1 MRSWKAIS
9 ISHQPKSSNKQHQPL
24 YHGPL
29 NWILS
34 YMLGQPVRTLEEAAT
49 SEAYAVTKGKPGK
62 YYRLDE
68 DDTPTP
74 LERWNR
80 IWLAAFGRIQ

>member
-1 MRSWKAIS
+1 
-9 ISHQPKSSNKQHQPL
+9 
-24 YHGPL
+24 
-29 NWILS
+29 
-34 YMLGQPVRTLEEAAT
+34 MLGQPVRTLEEAAT